1 MKLVARL
8 GLLALVVQ
16 LAASAQ
22 TLEQAEALWHAR
34 DFASANEVFKIL
46 VAQHPEH
53 LEYKVLWGRM
63 FMDHGDRDDLGN
75 ASDLFK
81 EVLQVDKSNPG
92 ALLGLALMAADVY
105 EGGAEKLA
113 RAAIEADPKL
123 LEAQELLARLA
134 LEDNNDSKAATE
146 ARKALAIDSNAVVA
160 KAILASID
168 WLNGKTETSWDPHA
182 ALGYST
188 AAHFFMLNRRYEEG
202 IQYYRKA
209 LELDPELWKARSEL
223 GINLMRLGQTDE
235 AMQQLADCFHHGQQ
249 DSATKNVL
257 KLLDK
262 YVNFAT
268 TKSNLTVLKLDQKE
282 AGLLRPYFQAEIDR
296 VISTYEKKYKI
307 KLDRPVQVEA
317 YPNHDDFAVR
327 TLGLPGLGA
336 LGVTFTSRTYGST
349 IALDSPSGRKPGAF
363 HWDSTLWHEMSHVF
377 TLTMTNSMV
386 PRWFTEGIA
395 VHEETAANPEWGDRI
410 TPEILQA
417 IKQRQLLPIADL
429 DRGFVHP
436 ANEIQVIVSYYQA
449 GRICDYITEKWGW
462 DTILAMLHDF
472 ASPTDTA
479 TVVRKEL
486 KIEPADFD
494 NQIRTIIEREN
505 KNTIEH
511 FDEWRTSLKQ
521 IASADKAKDYDTVIK
536 LGSATRDFYPD
547 YVEDGNVYEFLA
559 NAYLA
564 KNDKPAAI
572 AELERYMKIGGRN
585 PDTLNQ
591 LASLLTAVGN
601 RREAAAALDR
611 INYIYPMDNELHFK
625 LGALWF
631 DLQNA
636 PGAIRE
642 YQAIVGHNPA
652 DPAQAHYD
660 LARAYHLNHQDSL
673 AMDELLASL
682 EAAPGFR
689 AAQKLLL
696 ELSGGQNETTAAPLK
711 KRE

>member
-8 GLLALVVQ
+8 GLLALVVH
-16 LAASAQ
+16 LAVSAQ
-22 TLEQAEALWHAR
+22 TLQQAQALWRAR
-34 DFASANEVFKIL
+34 DFKAANEIFRVL
-46 VAQHPEH
+46 VAQNPGHP
-53 LEYKVLWGRM
+53 EYKVLWGRM

-81 EVLQVDKSNPG
+81 EVLQVDKANPG
-92 ALLGLALMAADVY
+92 ALLGLALMAADAY
-105 EGGAEKLA
+105 DGGAEKLA
-113 RAAIEADPKL
+113 RQAIEADPKL
-123 LEAQELLARLA
+123 LEAQELIARLA
-134 LEDNNDSKAATE
+134 LEDNDDSKATAE
-146 ARKALAIDSNAVVA
+146 ARKALAIDPNSVVA

-188 AAHFFMLNRRYEEG
+188 AAHFFMLNRRYDEA

-209 LELDPELWKARSEL
+209 VELDPELWKARSEL
-223 GINLMRLGQTDE
+223 GINLMRLGQNDE
-235 AMQQLADCFHHGQQ
+235 AMQQLADCFRHGQQ
-249 DSATKNVL
+249 DSATKNTL
-257 KLLDK
+257 TLLDW
-262 YVNFAT
+262 YINFVT
-268 TKSNLTVLKLDQKE
+268 TRSNLISLKLDKKE

-296 VISTYEKKYKI
+296 VIATYEKKYKT

-317 YPNHDDFAVR
+317 FPNHDDFAVR
-327 TLGLPGLGA
+327 TLGMPGLGA

-377 TLTMTNSMV
+377 TLTITNSLV
-386 PRWFTEGIA
+386 PRWFTEGVA
-395 VHEETAANPEWGDRI
+395 VHEEIAANPEWGDRI
-410 TPEILQA
+410 TPEILMA
-417 IKQRQLLPIADL
+417 IKQRQLLPVADL

-436 ANEIQVIVSYYQA
+436 VNNVQVIVSYYQA

-462 DTILAMLHDF
+462 DAILAMLHDF
-472 ASPTDTA
+472 ASQTDTA
-479 TVVRKEL
+479 TVIRKEL

-494 NQIRTIIEREN
+494 NQLRSLVEAEN
-505 KNTIEH
+505 RNTIDH
-511 FDEWRTSLKQ
+511 FDEWRASLKQ
-521 IASADKAKDYDTVIK
+521 IAAADKAKDYDTVIR
-536 LGSATRDFYPD
+536 LGAATRDIYPD
-547 YVEDGNVYEFLA
+547 FVEDGNVYELLA

-564 KNDKPAAI
+564 RNDKTDAI

-591 LASLLTAVGN
+591 LATLLTAAGN
-601 RREAAAALDR
+601 RQEAAASLDR
-611 INYIYPMDNELHFK
+611 INYIYPMDDGTHIK
-625 LGALWF
+625 LGALWL
-631 DLQNA
+631 DLKNA

-642 YQAIVGHNPA
+642 FQAVVGHNPA

-660 LARAYHLNHQDSL
+660 LARAYHLNRQDSL

-696 ELSGGQNETTAAPLK
+696 ELSGGQNETIAAPLK

>member
-1 MKLVARL
+1 MKLLARL
-8 GLLALVVQ
+8 GLLALVIH
-16 LAASAQ
+16 LAVSAQ
-22 TLEQAEALWHAR
+22 TLQQAEALWRAR
-34 DFASANEVFKIL
+34 DFVSANNAFRDL
-46 VAQHPEH
+46 VAQHPDR

-81 EVLQVDKSNPG
+81 EVLKVDQSNPG
-92 ALLGLALMAADVY
+92 ALLGLALLAADAY
-105 EGGAEKLA
+105 DGGAEKLA
-113 RAAIEADPKL
+113 RAAIQADPKL

-134 LEDNNDSKAATE
+134 LEDNDDTKAAAE
-146 ARKALAIDSNAVVA
+146 ARKALAIDPNAVVG

-168 WLNGKTETSWDPHA
+168 WLNGKTETSWDPHS
-182 ALGYST
+182 ALGYFT
-188 AAHFFMLNRRYEEG
+188 AAHFFMLNRRYDEA

-209 LELDPELWKARSEL
+209 VDLDPELWKARSEL
-223 GINLMRLGQTDE
+223 GINLMRLGQNDE
-235 AMQQLADCFHHGQQ
+235 AMRQLADCFRHGQQ
-249 DSATKNVL
+249 DSATKNTL
-257 KLLDK
+257 MLLDS
-262 YVNFAT
+262 YVNFVST
-268 TKSNLTVLKLDQKE
+268 RSNLTVLKLNKNE

-296 VISTYEKKYKI
+296 VIAAYEKKYKI

-317 YPNHDDFAVR
+317 YPDHADFAVR
-327 TLGLPGLGA
+327 TLGMPGLGA

-349 IALDSPSGRKPGAF
+349 IAMDSPSGRKPGEF

-410 TPEILQA
+410 TPEILMA

-436 ANEIQVIVSYYQA
+436 VNDIQVIVSYYQA

-462 DTILAMLHDF
+462 DAILAMLRDF

-479 TVVRKEL
+479 AVIRKEL

-494 NQIRTIIEREN
+494 NRIRTVIEDEN
-505 KNTIEH
+505 KNTIDH
-511 FDEWRTSLKQ
+511 FDQWRANLKQ
-521 IASADKAKDYDTVIK
+521 IAAADKDKDYDTVIR
-536 LGSATRDFYPD
+536 LGPATRDFYPA
-547 YVEDGNVYEFLA
+547 YVENGNAYEFLA
-559 NAYLA
+559 GAYRA
-564 KNDKPAAI
+564 RNDQPAAI

-591 LASLLTAVGN
+591 LATLLTAAGN
-601 RREAAAALDR
+601 RQEAAASLNR
-611 INYIYPMDNELHFK
+611 INYIYPMDNQLHFK

-631 DLQNA
+631 ELGNA

-660 LARAYHLNHQDSL
+660 LARAYHLNHQDDL
-673 AMDELLASL
+673 AKDELLSSL

-696 ELSGGQNETTAAPLK
+696 ELSGGENETAAPPLK

>member
-1 MKLVARL
+1 VKLVARL
-8 GLLALVVQ
+8 GLLALVVH
-16 LAASAQ
+16 LAVSAQ
-22 TLEQAEALWHAR
+22 TLQQAQALWRAR
-34 DFASANEVFKIL
+34 DFKAANEIFRVL
-46 VAQHPEH
+46 VAQNPGHP
-53 LEYKVLWGRM
+53 EYKVLWGRM

-81 EVLQVDKSNPG
+81 EVLQVDKANPG
-92 ALLGLALMAADVY
+92 ALLGLALMAADAY
-105 EGGAEKLA
+105 DGGAEKLA
-113 RAAIEADPKL
+113 RQAIEADPKL
-123 LEAQELLARLA
+123 LEAQELIARLA
-134 LEDNNDSKAATE
+134 LEDNDDSKATAE
-146 ARKALAIDSNAVVA
+146 ARKALAIDPNSVVA

-168 WLNGKTETSWDPHA
+168 WLAGKKETSWDPHA

-188 AAHFFMLNRRYEEG
+188 AAHFFMLNRRYDEA

-209 LELDPELWKARSEL
+209 VDLDPELWKARSEL
-223 GINLMRLGQTDE
+223 GINLMRLGQNDE
-235 AMQQLADCFHHGQQ
+235 AMQQLADCFRHGQQ
-249 DSATKNVL
+249 DSATKNTL
-257 KLLDK
+257 TLLDW
-262 YVNFAT
+262 YINFVT
-268 TKSNLTVLKLDQKE
+268 TRSNLVSLKLDKKE

-296 VISTYEKKYKI
+296 VIATYEKKYKT

-317 YPNHDDFAVR
+317 FPNHDDFAVR
-327 TLGLPGLGA
+327 TLGMPGLGA

-377 TLTMTNSMV
+377 TLTITNSLV

-410 TPEILQA
+410 TPEILMA
-417 IKQRQLLPIADL
+417 IKQRQLLPVADL

-436 ANEIQVIVSYYQA
+436 VNNVQVIVSYYQA

-462 DTILAMLHDF
+462 DAILAMLHDF
-472 ASPTDTA
+472 ASQTDTA
-479 TVVRKEL
+479 TVIRKEL

-494 NQIRTIIEREN
+494 NQLRSLVEAEN
-505 KNTIEH
+505 RNTIDH
-511 FDEWRTSLKQ
+511 FDEWRAGLKQ
-521 IASADKAKDYDTVIK
+521 IAAADKAKDYDTVVR
-536 LGSATRDFYPD
+536 LGAATRDIYPD
-547 YVEDGNVYEFLA
+547 FVEDGNVYEFLA

-564 KNDKPAAI
+564 RNDKTDAI

-591 LASLLTAVGN
+591 LATLLTAAGN
-601 RREAAAALDR
+601 RQEAAASLDR
-611 INYIYPMDNELHFK
+611 INYIYPMDDGTHIK
-625 LGALWF
+625 LGALWL
-631 DLQNA
+631 DLKNA

-642 YQAIVGHNPA
+642 FQAVVGHNPA

-660 LARAYHLNHQDSL
+660 LARAYHLNRQDSL

-696 ELSGGQNETTAAPLK
+696 ELSGGQNETIAAPLK

>member
-1 MKLVARL
+1 VKLVARL

>member
-1 MKLVARL
+1 VKLVARL

-22 TLEQAEALWHAR
+22 TVGQAEAFWHNR
-34 DFASANEVFKIL
+34 EFDSANNTFRAL

-168 WLNGKTETSWDPHA
+168 WLNGKTETPWDPHA

-209 LELDPELWKARSEL
+209 LDLDPELWKARSEL

-268 TKSNLTVLKLDQKE
+268 TKSNLTVLKLDKKE

-417 IKQRQLLPIADL
+417 IKQHQLLPIADL

-521 IASADKAKDYDTVIK
+521 IAAADKAKDYDTVIK
-536 LGSATRDFYPD
+536 LGSATRDLYPD
-547 YVEDGNVYEFLA
+547 YVEDGNVYDFLA

-591 LASLLTAVGN
+591 LASLLAAVGN
-601 RREAAAALDR
+601 RREAATALDR

-696 ELSGGQNETTAAPLK
+696 ELSGGQNETTVAPLK

>member
-16 LAASAQ
+16 LAVSAQ
-22 TLEQAEALWHAR
+22 TLERAEDLWRAR
-34 DFASANEVFKIL
+34 DFTSANLAFRAL

-63 FMDHGDRDDLGN
+63 FMDHGDQDDVGN
-75 ASDLFK
+75 ASDIFK
-81 EVLQVDKSNPG
+81 EVLQVDKNNAG

-105 EGGAEKLA
+105 DGGAEKLA

-123 LEAQELLARLA
+123 LEAQELLARLG
-134 LEDNNDSKAATE
+134 LEDNNDSKATAE
-146 ARKALAIDSNAVVA
+146 ARKALAIDPHSVVA

-168 WLNGKTETSWDPHA
+168 WLNGKAETSWDPHA

-188 AAHFFMLNRRYEEG
+188 AAHFFMLNRRYDEA

-209 LELDPELWKARSEL
+209 IDLDPNLWKARSEL

-249 DSATKNVL
+249 DMATKNVL

-262 YVNFAT
+262 YVNFVA
-268 TKSNLTVLKLDQKE
+268 TKSNLTVLKLNKNE

-296 VISTYEKKYKI
+296 VIATYEKKYKI

-377 TLTMTNSMV
+377 TLTITNSLV

-410 TPEILQA
+410 TPEILMA
-417 IKQRQLLPIADL
+417 VKERQLLPVADL

-436 ANEIQVIVSYYQA
+436 VNPVQVIVSYYQA
-449 GRICDYITEKWGW
+449 GRICDFITEKWGW
-462 DTILAMLHDF
+462 DTILSMLHDF
-472 ASPTDTA
+472 ASQTDTA
-479 TVVRKEL
+479 TVIRKEL
-486 KIEPADFD
+486 GIEPADFD
-494 NQIRTIIEREN
+494 NQIRSLIEAEN

-511 FDEWRTSLKQ
+511 FDQWRASLKQ
-521 IASADKAKDYDTVIK
+521 IAAADKAKDYDTVIK
-536 LGSATRDFYPD
+536 LGSAARDLYPD

-585 PDTLNQ
+585 PDTLNR
-591 LASLLTAVGN
+591 LATQLTAAGN
-601 RREAAAALDR
+601 RQEAAASLDR
-611 INYIYPMDNELHFK
+611 INYIYPMDDGTHTK
-625 LGALWF
+625 LGALWL

-642 YQAIVGHNPA
+642 FQAVVGHNPA

-673 AMDELLASL
+673 AIDELLSSL

-696 ELSGGQNETTAAPLK
+696 ELSGGENETAAAPLK

>member
-22 TLEQAEALWHAR
+22 TVGQAEAFWHNR
-34 DFASANEVFKIL
+34 EFDSANNTFRAL

-168 WLNGKTETSWDPHA
+168 WLNGKTETPWDPHA

-209 LELDPELWKARSEL
+209 LDLDPELWKARSEL

-268 TKSNLTVLKLDQKE
+268 TKSNLTVLKLDKKE

-417 IKQRQLLPIADL
+417 IKQHQLLPIADL

-521 IASADKAKDYDTVIK
+521 IAAADKAKDYDTVIK
-536 LGSATRDFYPD
+536 LGSATRDLYPD
-547 YVEDGNVYEFLA
+547 YVEDGNVYDFLA

-591 LASLLTAVGN
+591 LASLLAAVGN
-601 RREAAAALDR
+601 RREAATALDR

-696 ELSGGQNETTAAPLK
+696 ELSGGQNETTVAPLK

>member
-1 MKLVARL
+1 VKLVARL

-16 LAASAQ
+16 LAVSAQ
-22 TLEQAEALWHAR
+22 TLERAEDLWRAR
-34 DFASANEVFKIL
+34 DFTSANLAFRAL

-63 FMDHGDRDDLGN
+63 FMDHGDQDDVGN
-75 ASDLFK
+75 ASDIFK
-81 EVLQVDKSNPG
+81 EVLQVDKNNAG

-105 EGGAEKLA
+105 DGGAEKLA

-123 LEAQELLARLA
+123 LEAQELLARLG
-134 LEDNNDSKAATE
+134 LEDNNDSKATAE
-146 ARKALAIDSNAVVA
+146 ARKALAIDPHSVVA

-168 WLNGKTETSWDPHA
+168 WLNGKAETSWDPHA

-188 AAHFFMLNRRYEEG
+188 AAHFFMLNRRYDEA

-209 LELDPELWKARSEL
+209 IDLDPNLWKARSEL

-249 DSATKNVL
+249 DMATKNVL

-262 YVNFAT
+262 YVNFVA
-268 TKSNLTVLKLDQKE
+268 TKSNLTVLKLNKNE

-296 VISTYEKKYKI
+296 VIATYEKKYKI

-377 TLTMTNSMV
+377 TLTITNSLV

-410 TPEILQA
+410 TPEILMA
-417 IKQRQLLPIADL
+417 VKERQLLPVADL

-436 ANEIQVIVSYYQA
+436 VNPVQVIVSYYQA
-449 GRICDYITEKWGW
+449 GRICDFITEKWGW
-462 DTILAMLHDF
+462 DTILSMLHDF
-472 ASPTDTA
+472 ASQTDTA
-479 TVVRKEL
+479 TVIRKEL
-486 KIEPADFD
+486 GIEPADFD
-494 NQIRTIIEREN
+494 NQIRSLIEAEN

-511 FDEWRTSLKQ
+511 FDQWRASLKQ
-521 IASADKAKDYDTVIK
+521 IAAADKAKDYDTVIK
-536 LGSATRDFYPD
+536 LGSAARDLYPD

-585 PDTLNQ
+585 PDTLNR
-591 LASLLTAVGN
+591 LATQLTAAGN
-601 RREAAAALDR
+601 RQEAAASLDR
-611 INYIYPMDNELHFK
+611 INYIYPMDDGTHTK
-625 LGALWF
+625 LGALWL

-642 YQAIVGHNPA
+642 FQAVVGHNPA

-673 AMDELLASL
+673 AIDELLSSL

-696 ELSGGQNETTAAPLK
+696 ELSGGENETAAAPLK

>member
-1 MKLVARL
+1 VKTVARL
-8 GLLALVVQ
+8 GLLALVVH
-16 LAASAQ
+16 LAVSAQ
-22 TLEQAEALWHAR
+22 TLDQAMALWHAR
-34 DFASANEVFKIL
+34 DFVSANEIFREL
-46 VAQHPEH
+46 VKQHPER

-63 FMDHGDRDDLGN
+63 YMDYGDHNDLGM
-75 ASDLFK
+75 AADMFK
-81 EVLQVDKSNPG
+81 EVLQVDKNNAG
-92 ALLGLALMAADVY
+92 ALLGLALLAADVY
-105 EGGAEKLA
+105 DGGAEKLA

-134 LEDNNDSKAATE
+134 LEDNDDAKATTE
-146 ARKALAIDSNAVVA
+146 ARKALAIDPNAVVA

-182 ALGYST
+182 ALGYAT
-188 AAHFFMLNRRYEEG
+188 AAHFFMLNRRYEDA

-209 LELDPELWKARSEL
+209 IALDPQLWTARSEL

-235 AMQQLADCFHHGQQ
+235 AMEQLADCFHHGLVN
-249 DSATKNVL
+249 SATKNTL

-262 YVNFAT
+262 YVNFVT
-268 TKSNLTVLKLDQKE
+268 TKSGLISLRLDKKE
-282 AGLLRPYFQAEIDR
+282 AGILHPYFEAEIER
-296 VISTYEKKYKI
+296 VIATYEAKYKM
-307 KLDRPVQVEA
+307 KLDRPVLVEA
-317 YPNHDDFAVR
+317 FPNHEDFAVR
-327 TLGLPGLGA
+327 TLGMPGLGA

-349 IALDSPSGRKPGAF
+349 IALDSPSGRKPGEF

-377 TLTMTNSMV
+377 TLTMTNSLV

-410 TPEILQA
+410 TPEILMA
-417 IKQRQLLPIADL
+417 IKNHQLLPVADL

-436 ANEIQVIVSYYQA
+436 NNDVQVIVSYYQA

-472 ASPTDTA
+472 SSQTDTA
-479 TVVRKEL
+479 TVIRKEL
-486 KIEPADFD
+486 KIEPEVFD
-494 NQIRTIIEREN
+494 SQIRTIIESEN
-505 KNTIEH
+505 KNTIDH
-511 FDEWRTSLKQ
+511 FDQWRTGLKE
-521 IASADKAKDYDTVIK
+521 IAADDKNKDYGAVIK
-536 LGSATRDFYPD
+536 LGTAIRDIYPQ
-547 YVEDGNVYEFLA
+547 YVEEGNVYEFLA

-564 KNDKPAAI
+564 QKDQPAAI

-591 LASLLTAVGN
+591 LAGLLTAAGN
-601 RREAAAALDR
+601 RQEAAATLDR

-631 DLQNA
+631 ELKNA

-642 YQAIVGHNPA
+642 YQAIVGHDPA

-673 AMDELLASL
+673 AVDELLASL
-682 EAAPGFR
+682 EAAPGFK

-696 ELSGGQNETTAAPLK
+696 ELSGGEKATPAAPLK

>member
-1 MKLVARL
+1 VKLVARL
-8 GLLALVVQ
+8 GLLALVVH
-16 LAASAQ
+16 LAVSAQ
-22 TLEQAEALWHAR
+22 TLQQAQALWRAR
-34 DFASANEVFKIL
+34 DFKAANEIFRVL
-46 VAQHPEH
+46 VAQNPGHP
-53 LEYKVLWGRM
+53 EYKVLWGRM

-81 EVLQVDKSNPG
+81 EVLQVDKANPG
-92 ALLGLALMAADVY
+92 ALLGLALMAADAY
-105 EGGAEKLA
+105 DGGAEKLA
-113 RAAIEADPKL
+113 RQAIEADPKL
-123 LEAQELLARLA
+123 LEAQELIARLA
-134 LEDNNDSKAATE
+134 LEDNDDSKATAE
-146 ARKALAIDSNAVVA
+146 ARKALAIDPNSVVA

-188 AAHFFMLNRRYEEG
+188 AAHFFMLNRRYDEA

-209 LELDPELWKARSEL
+209 VELDPELWKARSEL
-223 GINLMRLGQTDE
+223 GINLMRLGQNDE
-235 AMQQLADCFHHGQQ
+235 AMQQLADCFRHGQQ
-249 DSATKNVL
+249 DSATKNTL
-257 KLLDK
+257 TLLDW
-262 YVNFAT
+262 YINFVT
-268 TKSNLTVLKLDQKE
+268 TRSNLISLKLDKKE

-296 VISTYEKKYKI
+296 VIATYEKKYKT

-317 YPNHDDFAVR
+317 FPNHDDFAVR
-327 TLGLPGLGA
+327 TLGMPGLGA

-377 TLTMTNSMV
+377 TLTITNSLV
-386 PRWFTEGIA
+386 PRWFTEGVA
-395 VHEETAANPEWGDRI
+395 VHEEIAANPEWGDRI
-410 TPEILQA
+410 TPEILMA
-417 IKQRQLLPIADL
+417 IKQRQLLPVADL

-436 ANEIQVIVSYYQA
+436 VNNVQVIVSYYQA

-462 DTILAMLHDF
+462 DAILAMLHDF
-472 ASPTDTA
+472 ASQTDTA
-479 TVVRKEL
+479 TVIRKEL

-494 NQIRTIIEREN
+494 NQLRSLVEAEN
-505 KNTIEH
+505 RNTIDH
-511 FDEWRTSLKQ
+511 FDEWRASLKQ
-521 IASADKAKDYDTVIK
+521 IAAADKAKDYDTVIR
-536 LGSATRDFYPD
+536 LGAATRDIYPD
-547 YVEDGNVYEFLA
+547 FVEDGNVYELLA

-564 KNDKPAAI
+564 RNDKTDAI

-591 LASLLTAVGN
+591 LATLLTAAGN
-601 RREAAAALDR
+601 RQEAAASLDR
-611 INYIYPMDNELHFK
+611 INYIYPMDDGTHIK
-625 LGALWF
+625 LGALWL
-631 DLQNA
+631 DLKNA

-642 YQAIVGHNPA
+642 FQAVVGHNPA

-660 LARAYHLNHQDSL
+660 LARAYHLNRQDSL

-696 ELSGGQNETTAAPLK
+696 ELSGGQNETIAAPLK

>member
-8 GLLALVVQ
+8 GLLALVVH
-16 LAASAQ
+16 LAVSAQ
-22 TLEQAEALWHAR
+22 TLEQAEDLWHKR
-34 DFASANEVFKIL
+34 DFKAAYAVFQAL
-46 VAQHPEH
+46 VAQHPDN

-63 FMDHGDRDDLGN
+63 FMDHGDRDDLDD
-75 ASDLFK
+75 ASTQFK
-81 EVLQVDKSNPG
+81 EVLKVDKANPG
-92 ALLGLALMAADVY
+92 ALLGLALMAADAY
-105 EGGAEKLA
+105 DGGAEKLA
-113 RAAIEADPKL
+113 RQAIEADPKL

-134 LEDNNDSKAATE
+134 LEDNNDSKATAE
-146 ARKALAIDSNAVVA
+146 ARKSLAIDPRSIVG

-188 AAHFFMLNRRYEEG
+188 AAHFFMLNRRYDEA

-209 LELDPELWKARSEL
+209 VDLDPQLWRARAEL
-223 GINLMRLGQTDE
+223 GINLMRFGQNDE
-235 AMQQLADCFHHGQQ
+235 AMQQLADCFQHGLQ
-249 DSATKNVL
+249 DSATKNTL

-262 YVNFAT
+262 YVNFVT
-268 TKSNLTVLKLDQKE
+268 TKSNLTSLKLDKKE
-282 AGLLRPYFQAEIDR
+282 AGLLRPYFQSEIDR

-317 YPNHDDFAVR
+317 YPVHEDFAVR
-327 TLGLPGLGA
+327 TLGMPGLGA

-349 IALDSPSGRKPGAF
+349 IAMDSPSGRKPGAF

-377 TLTMTNSMV
+377 TLTVTNSLV

-410 TPEILQA
+410 TPEILTA
-417 IKQRQLLPIADL
+417 IKERQLLPVADL

-436 ANEIQVIVSYYQA
+436 VSPVQVIVSYYQA

-472 ASPTDTA
+472 ASQTDTS
-479 TVVRKEL
+479 TVIRKEL

-494 NQIRTIIEREN
+494 NQLRTLIEAEN

-511 FDEWRTSLKQ
+511 FDQWRTSLKQ
-521 IASADKAKDYDTVIK
+521 IAAADKAKDYDTIIK
-536 LGSATRDFYPD
+536 LGAATRDYYPD

-559 NAYLA
+559 NAYLG

-585 PDTLNQ
+585 PDSLNQ
-591 LASLLTAVGN
+591 LATLLTAAGN
-601 RREAAAALDR
+601 PKEAAAALDR
-611 INYIYPMDNELHFK
+611 INYIYPMDNELHIK
-625 LGALWF
+625 LGALWL
-631 DLQNA
+631 DLKNA

-642 YQAIVGHNPA
+642 FQAVVGHNPA

-673 AMDELLASL
+673 AMDELLSSL